1 MDDRKARRKARRIE
15 KMRAFNATYGATTET
30 LKSLLS
36 PVYNARRA
44 AMVYDVEG
52 VVVSRKPL
60 FKEV

>member
-1 MDDRKARRKARRIE
+1 MMLRATRDPKTGRVTLILTVNPPDRTR
-15 KMRAFNATYGATTET
+15 
-30 LKSLLS
+30 
-36 PVYNARRA
+36 PVYDRRRD